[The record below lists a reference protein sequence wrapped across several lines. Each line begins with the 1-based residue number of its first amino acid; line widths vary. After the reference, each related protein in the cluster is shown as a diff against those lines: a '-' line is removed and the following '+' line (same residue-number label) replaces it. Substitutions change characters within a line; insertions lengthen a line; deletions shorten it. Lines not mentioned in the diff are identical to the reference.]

1 MQIYDLVI
9 QIFMAATLISGT
21 IMLVFTIAHRNRL
34 RYTER
39 IGRYILGTLLLYS
52 VTIRFLILLPGNFH
66 WAKEASIGFDIL
78 YIALCIFYNFNVL
91 RRRVADGRERKED
104 GD

>member
-1 MQIYDLVI
+1 
-9 QIFMAATLISGT
+9 MAAPLIAGT
-21 IMLVFTIAHRNRL
+21 IMLVFTVAYRGRL

-52 VTIRFLILLPGNFH
+52 VAVRFLILLPGRFQ
-66 WAKEASIGFDIL
+66 WAREVSIGFDVL

-91 RRRVADGRERKED
+91 RRRAADGREEKRD
-104 GD
+104 II